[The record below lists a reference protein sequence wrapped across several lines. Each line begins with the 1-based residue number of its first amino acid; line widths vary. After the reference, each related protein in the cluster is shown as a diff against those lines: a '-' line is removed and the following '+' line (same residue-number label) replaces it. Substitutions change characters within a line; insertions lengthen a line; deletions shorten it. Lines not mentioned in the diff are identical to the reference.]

1 MGPASAAHHHSASKK
16 SALMVLRCVRG
27 TRARSRGVIDARVLH
42 ACVPRQEG
50 AGKAGC
56 PFAPAASHADEK
68 SIRVSPPQGRRFTP
82 AFPAQWFYGFL
93 RALPGVHDSSVT
105 VTCRS
110 QRVGPSGPTSRTCRF
125 SASQGAPGPHDFAVR
140 ADVVRLTTPLRP
152 SHPALNVRDDA
163 QRPSDRG
170 GMGGNSHRIDMKGK
184 RNIFAKRTGPPK
196 SA

>member
-1 MGPASAAHHHSASKK
+1 MGPGSAAHHFGA
-16 SALMVLRCVRG
+16 ALRPGPESTFPRRDAPEFLQTLAPSIERG
-27 TRARSRGVIDARVLH
+27 RRESRMPV
-42 ACVPRQEG
+42 
-50 AGKAGC
+50 
-56 PFAPAASHADEK
+56 APAASHADEK
-68 SIRVSPPQGRRFTP
+68 SIRVSPPQVRRFTP